1 MEEIS
6 EEQLKETL
14 HSFEKDKSPG
24 SNGWP
29 IEFFLAH
36 YETVVPDLLQLAEE
50 SKKWGDY
57 SPPLNA
63 TFIALI
69 QKLDNP
75 SSLDDYIPIS
85 VCNVTYKVVAKIIT
99 RRLKNIMS
107 KVISWEQFGFL
118 EGRQIHEAIE
128 VSQEGI
134 HSQKITNNKG
144 DILKIDISKDF
155 DR

>member
-1 MEEIS
+1 
-6 EEQLKETL
+6 
-14 HSFEKDKSPG
+14 
-24 SNGWP
+24 
-29 IEFFLAH
+29 
-36 YETVVPDLLQLAEE
+36 
-50 SKKWGDY
+50 
-57 SPPLNA
+57 
-63 TFIALI
+63 
-69 QKLDNP
+69 
-75 SSLDDYIPIS
+75 
-85 VCNVTYKVVAKIIT
+85 
-99 RRLKNIMS
+99 MS